1 MKFEIGRLYV
11 MMFFAVLSAD
21 NCHAKDIFGKV
32 VNSHGS
38 PLEYANIALLSRN
51 DSAFVKGEMTDS
63 VGAFVF
69 EHLDGS
75 GEWLLKVSM
84 LGYQDTCLVFS
95 QSPCVIQLK
104 ESHYSLKEVVVK
116 GNVFRQTSTGIKT
129 MVAGTSLGN
138 LSSADEVLAH
148 VPGLF
153 KGSQGDYQ
161 IAGKGTPV
169 FYLNGRRVYNSND
182 IENLSPDMIKDIEV
196 VRNPGVSYG
205 ADIKSVVLI
214 TTKRKQGDGLGM
226 YLRSSYYGWT
236 NSDFVE
242 QVNWNYRHRNLD
254 VFGNHSFVSQDT
266 EVHSEITQILHSD
279 RMWEQRNFQK
289 SQIYARVFKNTFG
302 ANYNFDD
309 KNSAGI
315 KYSVDF
321 PLNTIDTS
329 VMESFVDVDGKPYDE
344 LGNLN
349 ESRNT
354 SPARHH
360 ANAYYRGHYG
370 KFTFGTDLDFLRNKR
385 SSSTI
390 YSEQSDNYQDRIV
403 NTESNVTN
411 MMFASKVF
419 SELSL
424 AKWSLVLGLDYSR
437 THRESDYRNA
447 EQIVSSNNEEAREKH
462 LAPYMDMRWSVGNCQ
477 VSGGLRYEMAWVN
490 YMSEDHSVLDRSYRN
505 VYPNIS
511 VYLLLKNVGILAGYS
526 IKDRKPSYSMLRNEV
541 TYGNRFTYQTG
552 NPYLESEKIHE
563 ISLSVVYKWMQFAL
577 GYTDRRDAILYSS
590 DFYEED
596 RSIALISF
604 DNIPSLKSM
613 TGTVAVSPTFGLW
626 SPTLTLAVAKQWLA
640 TDTQYG
646 TERFNQ
652 PIFMCSFSNILDFG
666 KGWKAF
672 VDMQFTSK
680 GDNENCHLSRSTF
693 GLDLRIYKYLM
704 DNRFSL
710 NFGVTNLLDTQ
721 KSGNVLHMRNLKT
734 TQIEWKDMREASLTL
749 TYRFNSSKDRYKG
762 TGAGKLEQRRL

>member
-1 MKFEIGRLYV
+1 
-11 MMFFAVLSAD
+11 MMFFAVQSAD

-32 VNSHGS
+32 VNSQGS

-51 DSAFVKGEMTDS
+51 DSAFIKGEMTDS

-69 EHLDGS
+69 GHLDGS
-75 GEWLLKVSM
+75 GDWLLKVSM

-129 MVAGTSLGN
+129 MVAGTSLGS

-153 KGSQGDYQ
+153 KGYQ

-242 QVNWNYRHRNLD
+242 QANWNYRHRNLD

-329 VMESFVDVDGKPYDE
+329 VMESFGH
-344 LGNLN
+344 
-349 ESRNT
+349 SCI
-354 SPARHH
+354 SPWQYNHVIQ
-360 ANAYYRGHYG
+360 
-370 KFTFGTDLDFLRNKR
+370 R
-385 SSSTI
+385 S
-390 YSEQSDNYQDRIV
+390 
-403 NTESNVTN
+403 
-411 MMFASKVF
+411 
-419 SELSL
+419 
-424 AKWSLVLGLDYSR
+424 
-437 THRESDYRNA
+437 
-447 EQIVSSNNEEAREKH
+447 
-462 LAPYMDMRWSVGNCQ
+462 
-477 VSGGLRYEMAWVN
+477 
-490 YMSEDHSVLDRSYRN
+490 
-505 VYPNIS
+505 
-511 VYLLLKNVGILAGYS
+511 
-526 IKDRKPSYSMLRNEV
+526 
-541 TYGNRFTYQTG
+541 
-552 NPYLESEKIHE
+552 
-563 ISLSVVYKWMQFAL
+563 
-577 GYTDRRDAILYSS
+577 
-590 DFYEED
+590 
-596 RSIALISF
+596 
-604 DNIPSLKSM
+604 
-613 TGTVAVSPTFGLW
+613 
-626 SPTLTLAVAKQWLA
+626 
-640 TDTQYG
+640 
-646 TERFNQ
+646 
-652 PIFMCSFSNILDFG
+652 
-666 KGWKAF
+666 
-672 VDMQFTSK
+672 
-680 GDNENCHLSRSTF
+680 
-693 GLDLRIYKYLM
+693 
-704 DNRFSL
+704 
-710 NFGVTNLLDTQ
+710 
-721 KSGNVLHMRNLKT
+721 
-734 TQIEWKDMREASLTL
+734 
-749 TYRFNSSKDRYKG
+749 
-762 TGAGKLEQRRL
+762 